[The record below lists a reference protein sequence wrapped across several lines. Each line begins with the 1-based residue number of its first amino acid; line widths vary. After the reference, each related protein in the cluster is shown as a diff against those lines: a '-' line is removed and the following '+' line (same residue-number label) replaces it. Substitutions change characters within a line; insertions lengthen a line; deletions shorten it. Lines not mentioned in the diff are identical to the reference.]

1 MHTARLATDVIKIN
15 AKFQVSHPDS
25 RLFASRR
32 LVCFSAENVIQEESI
47 INVDVEK
54 CDHQK
59 PALIFVEV
67 ADCRCPWMAGW
78 HGIGCRLSFKRPR
91 CLRCVG
97 VAAEIA

>member
-1 MHTARLATDVIKIN
+1 MHTTRLATDVINVN
-15 AKFQVSHPDS
+15 AKFQVSRPDS

-32 LVCFSAENVIQEESI
+32 LVCFSAENVIQD

-67 ADCRCPWMAGW
+67 ADCRMSVDGGLARYWMSAFVQETVLPSM
-78 HGIGCRLSFKRPR
+78 RRR
-91 CLRCVG
+91 CGRNCFG
-97 VAAEIA
+97 